1 MNTCDSEV
9 HLSHY
14 QDGFAAGER
23 NEAARADAAEAKL
36 REIREVLAAGGWG
49 NDPDA
54 KEYVPMAT
62 QLDRINEIVERE
74 GGAE

>member
-1 MNTCDSEV
+1 MSGTVSAE
-9 HLSHY
+9 
-14 QDGFAAGER
+14 FARALEDTAR
-23 NEAARADAAEAKL
+23 EQIARADAAEAKL

-74 GGAE
+74 VGAE